1 MQYKFKNQ
9 HALAV
14 IAILVFIVIVGN
26 MSFRPRTYVS
36 DLSLVSW
43 MLAVVAITSA
53 CASYFF
59 RARLL
64 TICLLSTIIGSA
76 FTWIRPTTVC
86 CLNCFF
92 EIREAGIANGET
104 FYINSN
110 ENFVLGAAAFSIVS
124 IAFGGLV
131 GVVVAKY
138 REWIEINI
146 VSFSVVMA
154 ILSTGWL
161 GFEFGAALKLLISQN
176 LTAAICAL
184 IGLYFS
190 AAWIYTNRPFMKPKI
205 TSYDQSNS

>member
-14 IAILVFIVIVGN
+14 IAILVFIVIVGRI
-26 MSFRPRTYVS
+26 SFRPRTYVS

-43 MLAVVAITSA
+43 MLAVVAIASA

-64 TICLLSTIIGSA
+64 TICLLSAIAGSA

-92 EIREAGIANGET
+92 EIREAGITNGET

-110 ENFVLGAAAFSIVS
+110 ENFVLVAAALSIVS
-124 IAFGGLV
+124 ITFGGLT
-131 GVVVAKY
+131 GVTVAKY
-138 REWIEINI
+138 REWVEINI
-146 VSFSVVMA
+146 ISSVLVVA

-161 GFEFGAALKLLISQN
+161 GFEFGEALMLRISQN
-176 LTAAICAL
+176 LTTVICAL
-184 IGLYFS
+184 VGLYFI
-190 AAWIYTNRPFMKPKI
+190 AAWIYTNRPFVKPKV
-205 TSYDQSNS
+205 TSCDQSGS

>member
-14 IAILVFIVIVGN
+14 IAILVFIVIVGR
-26 MSFRPRTYVS
+26 MSFRSRTYVS

-64 TICLLSTIIGSA
+64 TICLLSGIVGSA
-76 FTWIRPTTVC
+76 FTWIRPATVS

-110 ENFVLGAAAFSIVS
+110 ENFILVAVSLSIVS
-124 IAFGGLV
+124 IVFGGLV
-131 GVVVAKY
+131 GTAIAKY
-138 REWIEINI
+138 RAWLEVNS
-146 VSFSVVMA
+146 VSFLVLVVA
-154 ILSTGWL
+154 ISSTGWL
-161 GFEFGAALKLLISQN
+161 GFEFGEALMPRVSHN
-176 LTAAICAL
+176 FAAAICAL
-184 IGLYFS
+184 IGLCFS
-190 AAWIYTNRPFMKPKI
+190 IAWIYTNRPFVKPK
-205 TSYDQSNS
+205 TDLNYRK